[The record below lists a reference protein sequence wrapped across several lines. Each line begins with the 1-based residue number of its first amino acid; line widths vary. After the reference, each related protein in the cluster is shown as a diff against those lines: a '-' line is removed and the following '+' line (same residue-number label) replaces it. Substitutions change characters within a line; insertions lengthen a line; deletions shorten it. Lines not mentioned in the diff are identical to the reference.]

1 MSWITASYIVLPNLS
16 FISPLIKASVIL
28 PFLVFFFAPIANFSS
43 FPLPFFFFLFFFYK
57 CRLAFDVDSRL
68 SLDNKIVSD
77 LVVDRRSWL

>member
-1 MSWITASYIVLPNLS
+1 MSWITASYIVLPNLC

-28 PFLVFFFAPIANFSS
+28 PSLVFFAPIADFSS
-43 FPLPFFFFLFFFYK
+43 FRLPFFFFFLFFYE
-57 CRLAFDVDSRL
+57 CRLAFDVDSRF

>member
-1 MSWITASYIVLPNLS
+1 MSWITASYIVLPNLC

-28 PFLVFFFAPIANFSS
+28 PSHVFFSPIADFSS
-43 FPLPFFFFLFFFYK
+43 FRLPSFFFSFYK
-57 CRLAFDVDSRL
+57 CRLAFDVDSRF